1 MMLTKRQALGSVSKG
16 LSFVCYQLCYLLY
29 VSGFRLRLRGPSDV
43 VSNKTGN
50 GIMI

>member
-1 MMLTKRQALGSVSKG
+1 MVLTKRQALGNATKG
-16 LSFVCYQLCYLLY
+16 LSFVCYHYIVFICFR
-29 VSGFRLRLRGPSDV
+29 VSFPVACASDV